1 MKITKPLKQLKLS
14 VPAQETPITS
24 FLTASGTFHDGD
36 LLLNQKGLRLVSDE
50 KQSDPLETEIDLQ
63 FSLEDLETVKVI
75 GKGSGGVVQLVR
87 HKWVG
92 TLFALK
98 WSCSKVLCA
107 IVPLKFLMDNL
118 DAPKKV
124 SVMNGSLLLEI
135 RLVKTLFDFKVIQM
149 NIQEEIRK
157 QIVQELKIN
166 QASQCSH
173 VVVCYHSFYHNG
185 AISLV
190 FEYMDRGS
198 LADVIRQVKTILEP
212 YLAVVCKQV
221 LQGLVYLHHERH
233 VIHRDIKPSNLLVNH
248 KGEVKITDFGVSAM
262 LASSMGQRDTFVGT
276 YNYMSPER
284 ISGSTYDY
292 KSDIWS
298 LGLVI
303 LECAIGRFPYI
314 QSEDQQNWPSFY
326 ELLDAIVGSPPP
338 SAPPDQFSPEFCS
351 FVSACI
357 QKDPRNRA
365 SALDLLS
372 HPFIK
377 KFEDKDIDLEI
388 LVGCLEPPVNFPR

>member
-1 MKITKPLKQLKLS
+1 MKPLKQLKLS

-24 FLTASGTFHDGD
+24 FLTASGTFQDGD
-36 LLLNQKGLRLVSDE
+36 LLLNQKGLRLISEVKGPQHSDTKE
-50 KQSDPLETEIDLQ
+50 LDLQ
-63 FSLEDLETVKVI
+63 FSLEDLEAIKVI

-98 WSCSKVLCA
+98 A
-107 IVPLKFLMDNL
+107 
-118 DAPKKV
+118 
-124 SVMNGSLLLEI
+124 
-135 RLVKTLFDFKVIQM
+135 IQM
-149 NIQEEIRK
+149 NIQEDIRK

-173 VVVCYHSFYHNG
+173 IVVCYHSFYHNG
-185 AISLV
+185 VISLV
-190 FEYMDRGS
+190 LEYMDRGS
-198 LADVIRQVKTILEP
+198 LVDVIKQVKTILEP

-221 LQGLVYLHHERH
+221 LQGLVYLHNKRH

-292 KSDIWS
+292 SSDIWS

-314 QSEDQQNWPSFY
+314 QSEDQQGWPSFY
-326 ELLDAIVGSPPP
+326 ELLEAIVENPPP

-351 FVSACI
+351 FIA
-357 QKDPRNRA
+357 A
-365 SALDLLS
+365 W
-372 HPFIK
+372 
-377 KFEDKDIDLEI
+377 
-388 LVGCLEPPVNFPR
+388 

>member
-1 MKITKPLKQLKLS
+1 MVHKGAIALLYPIPEAKPSETK
-14 VPAQETPITS
+14 
-24 FLTASGTFHDGD
+24 
-36 LLLNQKGLRLVSDE
+36 
-50 KQSDPLETEIDLQ
+50 EIDLQ
-63 FSLEDLETVKVI
+63 FSLEDLETIKVI

-98 WSCSKVLCA
+98 TSFFTPLGILFFGRRKICNIEVNKVLA
-107 IVPLKFLMDNL
+107 Q
-118 DAPKKV
+118 
-124 SVMNGSLLLEI
+124 
-135 RLVKTLFDFKVIQM
+135 VIQM

-166 QASQCSH
+166 QASQCPNI
-173 VVVCYHSFYHNG
+173 VVCYHSFYHNG

-198 LADVIRQVKTILEP
+198 LVDVIRQLKTILEP

-221 LQGLVYLHHERH
+221 LRGLVYLHHERH

-248 KGEVKITDFGVSAM
+248 NGEVKITDFGVSAI

-276 YNYMSPER
+276 YNYMAPER

-298 LGLVI
+298 LGMVI
-303 LECAIGRFPYI
+303 LECAIGRFPYTK
-314 QSEDQQNWPSFY
+314 SEDQQVGPSFY
-326 ELLDAIVGSPPP
+326 ELLQAIVGSPPP
-338 SAPPDQFSPEFCS
+338 SAPADQFSPEFCS

-357 QKDPRNRA
+357 QKDPRDR
-365 SALDLLS
+365 SSSLELLS

-377 KFEDKDIDLEI
+377 KFEDKDIDLSI
-388 LVGCLEPPVNFPR
+388 LVGSLETQVNFPK

>member
-1 MKITKPLKQLKLS
+1 MKPLKQLKLS

-24 FLTASGTFHDGD
+24 FLTASGTFQDGD
-36 LLLNQKGLRLVSDE
+36 LLLNQKGLRLISEVKGPQHSDTKE
-50 KQSDPLETEIDLQ
+50 LDLQ
-63 FSLEDLETVKVI
+63 FSLEDLEAIKVI

-98 WSCSKVLCA
+98 A
-107 IVPLKFLMDNL
+107 
-118 DAPKKV
+118 
-124 SVMNGSLLLEI
+124 
-135 RLVKTLFDFKVIQM
+135 IQM
-149 NIQEEIRK
+149 NIQEDIRK

-173 VVVCYHSFYHNG
+173 IVVCYHSFYHNG
-185 AISLV
+185 VISLV
-190 FEYMDRGS
+190 LEYMDRGS
-198 LADVIRQVKTILEP
+198 LVDVIKQVKTILEP

-221 LQGLVYLHHERH
+221 LQGLVYLHNEH

-292 KSDIWS
+292 SSDIWS

-314 QSEDQQNWPSFY
+314 QSEDQQGWPSFY
-326 ELLDAIVGSPPP
+326 ELLEAIVENPPP

-351 FVSACI
+351 FIAACV
-357 QKDPRNRA
+357 QKDPKDRL
-365 SALDLLS
+365 SSLDLLS

-377 KFEDKDIDLEI
+377 KFEDKDIDLGI
-388 LVGCLEPPVNFPR
+388 LVGSLEPPVNFPR

>member
-1 MKITKPLKQLKLS
+1 MKIKKPLKELKLS
-14 VPAQETPITS
+14 VPAQNSPIST

-36 LLLNQKGLRLVSDE
+36 LLLNQKGLRLISDE
-50 KQSDPLETEIDLQ
+50 NESVPSETKEFDLQ
-63 FSLEDLETVKVI
+63 FSLEDLETIKVI

-98 WSCSKVLCA
+98 FILTSSLTPTVIVALFVLWNLCYIEVNKVLA
-107 IVPLKFLMDNL
+107 Q
-118 DAPKKV
+118 
-124 SVMNGSLLLEI
+124 
-135 RLVKTLFDFKVIQM
+135 VIQM

-166 QASQCSH
+166 QASQCPN

-198 LADVIRQVKTILEP
+198 LVDVIRQVKTILEP

-276 YNYMSPER
+276 YNYMAPER

-298 LGLVI
+298 LGMVI
-303 LECAIGRFPYI
+303 LECAIGRFPYTK
-314 QSEDQQNWPSFY
+314 SEDQQSGPCFY
-326 ELLDAIVGSPPP
+326 ELLQAIVGSPPP

-351 FVSACI
+351 FVS
-357 QKDPRNRA
+357 DW
-365 SALDLLS
+365 
-372 HPFIK
+372 
-377 KFEDKDIDLEI
+377 
-388 LVGCLEPPVNFPR
+388 

>member
-1 MKITKPLKQLKLS
+1 MKTKTPLNLKKQLKLS
-14 VPAQETPITS
+14 VPAQETNITS
-24 FLTASGTFHDGD
+24 FLTASGTFHDGG
-36 LLLNQKGLRLVSDE
+36 LLLNQKGLRLTSEAKEVRPSDNKE
-50 KQSDPLETEIDLQ
+50 LNVEL
-63 FSLEDLETVKVI
+63 SLEDLETIKVI

-92 TLFALK
+92 KLFAL
-98 WSCSKVLCA
+98 
-107 IVPLKFLMDNL
+107 
-118 DAPKKV
+118 
-124 SVMNGSLLLEI
+124 
-135 RLVKTLFDFKVIQM
+135 KVIQM

-166 QASQCSH
+166 QAAQCPH
-173 VVVCYHSFYHNG
+173 VVVCHHSFYHNG

-190 FEYMDRGS
+190 LEYMDRGS
-198 LADVIRQVKTILEP
+198 LADVIRQIKTILEP

-221 LQGLVYLHHERH
+221 LQGLVYLHNERH

-248 KGEVKITDFGVSAM
+248 KGEVKITDFGVSAS

-284 ISGSTYDY
+284 IKGGTYDY
-292 KSDIWS
+292 SSDIWS
-298 LGLVI
+298 LGMVI
-303 LECAIGRFPYI
+303 LECAIGRFPYM
-314 QSEDQQNWPSFY
+314 QSEDEQSWPSFY
-326 ELLDAIVGSPPP
+326 ELLEAIVGSPPP
-338 SAPPDQFSPEFCS
+338 VAPPDQFSPEFCS

-357 QKDPRNRA
+357 QKDPQHR
-365 SALDLLS
+365 SSTLDLLS

-388 LVGCLEPPVNFPR
+388 LVGSLESPVNFPR

>member
-1 MKITKPLKQLKLS
+1 MKIKKPLKELKLS
-14 VPAQETPITS
+14 VPAHKSPISS

-36 LLLNQKGLRLVSDE
+36 LLLNQNGLRLLSDE
-50 KQSDPLETEIDLQ
+50 NEALPSETKEIDLQ
-63 FSLEDLETVKVI
+63 FSLEDLETIKVI

-98 WSCSKVLCA
+98 
-107 IVPLKFLMDNL
+107 
-118 DAPKKV
+118 
-124 SVMNGSLLLEI
+124 
-135 RLVKTLFDFKVIQM
+135 VIQM
-149 NIQEEIRK
+149 NIQEEIRR

-166 QASQCSH
+166 QASQCPN

-198 LADVIRQVKTILEP
+198 LVDVIRQVKTILEP

-262 LASSMGQRDTFVGT
+262 LANSMGQRDTFVGT
-276 YNYMSPER
+276 YNYMAPER
-284 ISGSTYDY
+284 ISGSTYDF

-298 LGLVI
+298 LGMVI
-303 LECAIGRFPYI
+303 LECAIGRFPYTK
-314 QSEDQQNWPSFY
+314 SEDQPSGPSFY
-326 ELLDAIVGSPPP
+326 ELLQAIVGSPPP

-357 QKDPRNRA
+357 QKDPRDR
-365 SALDLLS
+365 SSSLELLS

-377 KFEDKDIDLEI
+377 KFEDKDIDLSI
-388 LVGCLEPPVNFPR
+388 LVGSLEAPVNFPK

>member
-1 MKITKPLKQLKLS
+1 MKTKTPLQQLKLS
-14 VPAQETPITS
+14 VPKQETTINS

-36 LLLNQKGLRLVSDE
+36 LLLNRKGLRLISE
-50 KQSDPLETEIDLQ
+50 ENESLPLESKELDLQ
-63 FSLEDLETVKVI
+63 FSLEDLETMKVI
-75 GKGSGGVVQLVR
+75 GKGSGGLVQLVR

-98 WSCSKVLCA
+98 
-107 IVPLKFLMDNL
+107 
-118 DAPKKV
+118 
-124 SVMNGSLLLEI
+124 
-135 RLVKTLFDFKVIQM
+135 VIQM
-149 NIQEEIRK
+149 TIQEEIRK

-166 QASQCSH
+166 QGSQCPN

-185 AISLV
+185 VISLV
-190 FEYMDRGS
+190 LEYMDRGS
-198 LADVIRQVKTILEP
+198 LTDIIRQVKTILEP

-221 LQGLVYLHHERH
+221 LQGLVYLHNERH

-262 LASSMGQRDTFVGT
+262 LANSMGQRDTFVGT
-276 YNYMSPER
+276 YNYMAPER

-298 LGLVI
+298 LGMVI
-303 LECAIGRFPYI
+303 MECAIGRFPYI
-314 QSEDQQNWPSFY
+314 QTEEHQAWPSFY
-326 ELLDAIVGSPPP
+326 ELLEAIVGSPPP

-351 FVSACI
+351 FVSSCI
-357 QKDPRNRA
+357 QKDPQDRLP
-365 SALDLLS
+365 ALDLLN

-377 KFEDKDIDLEI
+377 KFEDKDIDLGI
-388 LVGCLEPPVNFPR
+388 LVGSLEPPVNFPR

>member
-1 MKITKPLKQLKLS
+1 MKIKKPLKELKLS
-14 VPAQETPITS
+14 VPPQDSPISS
-24 FLTASGTFHDGD
+24 FLTASGTFHNGN
-36 LLLNQKGLRLVSDE
+36 LLLNLKGLRLISDE
-50 KQSDPLETEIDLQ
+50 NESLPLEAKAIDLQ
-63 FSLEDLETVKVI
+63 FSLEDLETIKVI

-92 TLFALK
+92 TLFAL
-98 WSCSKVLCA
+98 
-107 IVPLKFLMDNL
+107 
-118 DAPKKV
+118 
-124 SVMNGSLLLEI
+124 
-135 RLVKTLFDFKVIQM
+135 KVIQM

-166 QASQCSH
+166 QASQCPH

-198 LADVIRQVKTILEP
+198 LVDIIRQVKTILEP

-221 LQGLVYLHHERH
+221 LQGLVYLHHERR

-248 KGEVKITDFGVSAM
+248 KGEVKITDFGVSAV
-262 LASSMGQRDTFVGT
+262 LATSMGQRNTFVGT
-276 YNYMSPER
+276 YNYMAPER
-284 ISGSTYDY
+284 ISGSTYDN

-303 LECAIGRFPYI
+303 LECAIGRFPYTK
-314 QSEDQQNWPSFY
+314 SEDQQSGPSFY
-326 ELLDAIVGSPPP
+326 ELLQSIVGSPPP
-338 SAPPDQFSPEFCS
+338 AAPPDQFSPEFCS
-351 FVSACI
+351 FISACI
-357 QKDPRNRA
+357 QKDPKDRA
-365 SALDLLS
+365 SSLELLT

-377 KFEDKDIDLEI
+377 KFEDKDIDLNI
-388 LVGCLEPPVNFPR
+388 LVGSLEPPVNFFR

>member
-1 MKITKPLKQLKLS
+1 MKTKKPLKELNLR
-14 VPAQETPITS
+14 VPAQETPISS

-36 LLLNQKGLRLVSDE
+36 LLLNQKGLRLISEE
-50 KQSDPLETEIDLQ
+50 KEPRPIESKDTDLQ
-63 FSLEDLETVKVI
+63 FSLEDLETIKVI

-98 WSCSKVLCA
+98 
-107 IVPLKFLMDNL
+107 
-118 DAPKKV
+118 
-124 SVMNGSLLLEI
+124 
-135 RLVKTLFDFKVIQM
+135 VIQM
-149 NIQEEIRK
+149 NIQEDIRK

-185 AISLV
+185 AISFV
-190 FEYMDRGS
+190 FEYMNRGS

-221 LQGLVYLHHERH
+221 LQGLMYLHHERH

-262 LASSMGQRDTFVGT
+262 LANSMGQRDTFVGT
-276 YNYMSPER
+276 YNYMAPER

-298 LGLVI
+298 LGMVI

-314 QSEDQQNWPSFY
+314 QSEDQLDWPGFY
-326 ELLDAIVGSPPP
+326 ELLEAIVGNPAP
-338 SAPPDQFSPEFCS
+338 SAPTDQFSPEFCS

-357 QKDPRNRA
+357 QKDPGDR
-365 SALDLLS
+365 SSSLDLLN

-377 KFEDKDIDLEI
+377 KFEDKDIDLGI
-388 LVGCLEPPVNFPR
+388 LVGSLEAPANFTT

>member
-1 MKITKPLKQLKLS
+1 MKTKKPLSALKLS
-14 VPAQETPITS
+14 IPTEGTNISS

-36 LLLNQKGLRLVSDE
+36 LLLNQKGLRLAS
-50 KQSDPLETEIDLQ
+50 LENESLPSETKEIDLQ
-63 FSLEDLETVKVI
+63 FSLEDLETIKVI

-98 WSCSKVLCA
+98 
-107 IVPLKFLMDNL
+107 
-118 DAPKKV
+118 
-124 SVMNGSLLLEI
+124 
-135 RLVKTLFDFKVIQM
+135 VIQM

-166 QASQCSH
+166 KASQCSH
-173 VVVCYHSFYHNG
+173 VVVCYHSFYNNG

-198 LADVIRQVKTILEP
+198 LADVVRQVKTILEP

-221 LQGLVYLHHERH
+221 LQGLVYLHQERH

-262 LASSMGQRDTFVGT
+262 LANSVGQRDTFVGT
-276 YNYMSPER
+276 CNYMAPER
-284 ISGSTYDY
+284 ISGKTYDY

-298 LGLVI
+298 LGMVI

-314 QSEDQQNWPSFY
+314 QSEDQQKWPSFI
-326 ELLDAIVGSPPP
+326 ELLQSIVGSPPP
-338 SAPPDQFSPEFCS
+338 TAPPDQFSPEFCS

-357 QKDPRNRA
+357 QKDPKDRS
-365 SALDLLS
+365 SAWDLLS
-372 HPFIK
+372 HSFIK
-377 KFEDKDIDLEI
+377 KFEDKDIDLSI
-388 LVGCLEPPVNFPR
+388 LFGSLEPPVNFTR

>member
-1 MKITKPLKQLKLS
+1 MKIRKPLKQLKLS
-14 VPAQETPITS
+14 VPAQETPITN
-24 FLTASGTFHDGD
+24 FLTASGTFQDGD
-36 LLLNQKGLRLVSDE
+36 LLLNQKGLRLISEDKESRLSDAPE
-50 KQSDPLETEIDLQ
+50 FDFQ
-63 FSLEDLETVKVI
+63 FSLEDLETIKVI

-98 WSCSKVLCA
+98 
-107 IVPLKFLMDNL
+107 
-118 DAPKKV
+118 
-124 SVMNGSLLLEI
+124 
-135 RLVKTLFDFKVIQM
+135 VIQM
-149 NIQEEIRK
+149 NIQEDVRK

-185 AISLV
+185 VISLV
-190 FEYMDRGS
+190 LEYMDRGS
-198 LADVIRQVKTILEP
+198 LADVIKQVKTILEP

-221 LQGLVYLHHERH
+221 LLGLVYLHHERH
-233 VIHRDIKPSNLLVNH
+233 VIHRDIKPSNLLVNR

-262 LASSMGQRDTFVGT
+262 LASSIGQRDTFVGT

-292 KSDIWS
+292 SSDIWS
-298 LGLVI
+298 LGIVV

-314 QSEDQQNWPSFY
+314 QSEEQQSWPSFY
-326 ELLDAIVGSPPP
+326 ELLEAIVEKPPP

-351 FVSACI
+351 FISSCI
-357 QKDPRNRA
+357 QKDPRDRM
-365 SALDLLS
+365 SSLDLLS

-377 KFEDKDIDLEI
+377 KFENNDIDLGI
-388 LVGCLEPPVNFPR
+388 LMGSLEPPVNFPR